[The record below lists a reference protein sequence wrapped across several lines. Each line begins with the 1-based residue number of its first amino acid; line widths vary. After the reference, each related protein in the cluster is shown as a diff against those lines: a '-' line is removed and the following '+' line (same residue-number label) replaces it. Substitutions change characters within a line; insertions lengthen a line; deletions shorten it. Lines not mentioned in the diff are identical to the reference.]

1 MSKGVRSL
9 LACGMLAALVLLP
22 GSPATA
28 ASNVH
33 AMKVFVGYADGIRG
47 DSTVPSLWDRDRGC
61 PVHRR
66 GRRLRR
72 GRDQDREAVTA
83 AAHVD
88 DVSVE
93 IGSATYDLWGPYP
106 IVVAGK
112 SSVVLTQTVQYDFD
126 TSEPATATC
135 EPSGDIPLVHIV
147 IGSRNPKTR
156 TFTDAGQ
163 VLNTGGVDPGACTG
177 ANEGHDWVRIHGH
190 D

>member
-9 LACGMLAALVLLP
+9 FACGMLSALVLVP

-47 DSTVPSLWDRDRGC
+47 DSTVPSPWDGDEGVRFIGGGDAFDAGAIRIVN
-61 PVHRR
+61 PSRR
-66 GRRLRR
+66 PL
-72 GRDQDREAVTA
+72 TIN
-83 AAHVD
+83 

-112 SSVVLTQTVQYDFD
+112 SSLVLTQTVQYDFD
-126 TSEPATATC
+126 TSEAAIATC
-135 EPSGDIPLVHIV
+135 EPSGDIPLVDIV
-147 IGSRNPKTR
+147 VGSRNPKTR
-156 TFTDAGQ
+156 TFTDTGQ
-163 VLNTGGVDPGACTG
+163 VLNTGGVDPGACSG